1 MPVRRPAARPDP
13 PGADAA
19 ARRLA
24 LIAADLGAGRS
35 TAASRTVGEATSEEA
50 TPGTVGSAVGD
61 AAEPWWADHTRVVA
75 RVPADGAR
83 SAGVAVPEGSGPGGS
98 GPGGSGPGGSGPGAA
113 MQEGAPALPV
123 PGRHAARRRRG
134 RPSPPAGLLPRAVRL
149 PALGMPQV
157 AVVAIAVALGL
168 AVTTWWVLRDRP
180 APLEP
185 VSAEPAAPLVT
196 ARAPVGGASP
206 PLADGT
212 ESAQA
217 TSTVT
222 VDVAGKV
229 RRPGIVVLDAGARVT
244 DAVAA
249 AGGARKGVDLT
260 PLNLARVLVDGE
272 QVLVGAPA
280 ATLSSGAAAIP
291 GASGGGAP
299 GPLVNLNT
307 AAQAELESLPQVG
320 PVTAQAIIVWRASRG
335 GFTSVDELLEV
346 DGIGDKTLAQIAPH
360 VTV

>member
-24 LIAADLGAGRS
+24 LIAADLGVARP
-35 TAASRTVGEATSEEA
+35 AVASATDAEPE
-50 TPGTVGSAVGD
+50 SAVSGAGSG
-61 AAEPWWADHTRVVA
+61 AARAEAVEPWWADHTRVAV
-75 RVPADGAR
+75 RGSGDGQG
-83 SAGVAVPEGSGPGGS
+83 AGVAPERGTG
-98 GPGGSGPGGSGPGAA
+98 
-113 MQEGAPALPV
+113 GAPALPV
-123 PGRHAARRRRG
+123 PGRHAARRRRPG
-134 RPSPPAGLLPRAVRL
+134 PGGALVPVAARL
-149 PALGMPQV
+149 PGLGPHQV

-168 AVTTWWVLRDRP
+168 ALTTWWVLRDRP
-180 APLEP
+180 GPLAP

-196 ARAPVGGASP
+196 GPAGAPSAVPSATPSAGAERAGGAGAGAAGAAGP
-206 PLADGT
+206 A
-212 ESAQA
+212 A
-217 TSTVT
+217 TVT

-229 RRPGIVVLDAGARVT
+229 RRPGIVVLGVGARVT

-272 QVLVGAPA
+272 QVVVGASA
-280 ATLSSGAAAIP
+280 AASTGSAGTAGSTGAAG
-291 GASGGGAP
+291 GASS

-307 AAQAELESLPQVG
+307 AGQAELETLPRVG
-320 PVTAQAIIVWRASRG
+320 PVTAQAIIDWRASRG
-335 GFTSVDELLEV
+335 GFTSVDELLEI